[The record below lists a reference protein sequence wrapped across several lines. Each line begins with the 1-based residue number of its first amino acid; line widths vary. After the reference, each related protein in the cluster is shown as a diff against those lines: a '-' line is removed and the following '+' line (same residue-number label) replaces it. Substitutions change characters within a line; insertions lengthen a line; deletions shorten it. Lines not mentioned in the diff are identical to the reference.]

1 MPEPHPFRV
10 AAETKDLDLMR
21 ETLAEDVTFHS
32 PVVFKAYEGREMTMV
47 ILSNVIEIFEDFRYL
62 DEARGDGTV
71 VLRFAA
77 RVGDIETIAAGDH
90 VGRAG
95 ARARVAVSGAS
106 GTSGASNVSAS
117 ARTWVAISHSASS
130 PTNCGPGCMAM
141 PRRRSCFRRSITIGA
156 STPACA

>member
-32 PVVFKAYEGREMTMV
+32 PVVFKAYEGLEMTMV
-47 ILSNVIEIFEDFRYL
+47 ILSNVVAIFEDFRYL

-77 RVGDIETIAAGDH
+77 RVDDKYEIEGVDYITLDAD
-90 VGRAG
+90 GRITDLTVFMRPQKAVVAFNELMG
-95 ARARVAVSGAS
+95 ARLGA
-106 GTSGASNVSAS
+106 A
-117 ARTWVAISHSASS
+117 
-130 PTNCGPGCMAM
+130 P
-141 PRRRSCFRRSITIGA
+141 
-156 STPACA
+156 PA

>member
-32 PVVFKAYEGREMTMV
+32 PVVFKAYEGLEMTMV

-62 DEARGDGTV
+62 DEARGNGTV

-77 RVGDIETIAAGDH
+77 RVDDKYEIEGVDYITLDADDRITDLTVFMRPQKAVVAFNELM
-90 VGRAG
+90 G
-95 ARARVAVSGAS
+95 ARLGA
-106 GTSGASNVSAS
+106 A
-117 ARTWVAISHSASS
+117 
-130 PTNCGPGCMAM
+130 P
-141 PRRRSCFRRSITIGA
+141 
-156 STPACA
+156 PA